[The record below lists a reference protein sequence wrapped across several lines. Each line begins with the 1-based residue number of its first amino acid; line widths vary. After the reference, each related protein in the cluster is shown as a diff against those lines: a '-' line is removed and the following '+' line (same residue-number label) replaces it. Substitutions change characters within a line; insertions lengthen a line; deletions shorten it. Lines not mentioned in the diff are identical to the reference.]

1 MHAGFVL
8 QGEPHKCALFF
19 VDNSGI
25 DIILGVFPF
34 VRELLIRGTQVRL
47 QNALHKCFLCE
58 GSLLPSLLMFHFM
71 AGKLKIS
78 LFHLFY
84 TSMPYKDKREND
96 HIHSKHTSVCSLFLL
111 FNFMFL
117 MCDLC

>member
-34 VRELLIRGTQVRL
+34 VRELLIRGTQVRF
-47 QNALHKCFLCE
+47 QNDLVLVKPLAIIAR
-58 GSLLPSLLMFHFM
+58 G
-71 AGKLKIS
+71 
-78 LFHLFY
+78 LFCGRKVEDFFVSSHY
-84 TSMPYKDKREND
+84 MYRTRAK
-96 HIHSKHTSVCSLFLL
+96 
-111 FNFMFL
+111 
-117 MCDLC
+117 